1 MQHFV
6 TGRVNHLLRSD
17 ISASEIMNLASG
29 FNRHPFAADRAQPLL
44 PLKNVQQLYTSIQ
57 SVAQLVRLAF
67 LKVHLPFEG
76 KGICFGF
83 DFHKSLYF
91 PIGCPFQQNVVMF
104 TR

>member
-1 MQHFV
+1 
-6 TGRVNHLLRSD
+6 
-17 ISASEIMNLASG
+17 MNLASG

-44 PLKNVQQLYTSIQ
+44 SLKNVQQLNTPIQ

-76 KGICFGF
+76 KGICFGL

-91 PIGCPFQQNVVMF
+91 PILF
-104 TR
+104 TPSSYTRRVFHLPGFRLILNRP

>member
-6 TGRVNHLLRSD
+6 TERMNHLLRSD

-44 PLKNVQQLYTSIQ
+44 SLKNVQQLNTPIQ

-76 KGICFGF
+76 KGICFGL

-91 PIGCPFQQNVVMF
+91 PIGCPFQ
-104 TR
+104 

>member
-1 MQHFV
+1 
-6 TGRVNHLLRSD
+6 
-17 ISASEIMNLASG
+17 MNLASG

-44 PLKNVQQLYTSIQ
+44 SLKNVQQLNTPIQ

-76 KGICFGF
+76 KGICFGL

-91 PIGCPFQQNVVMF
+91 PIGCPFQ
-104 TR
+104 

>member
-6 TGRVNHLLRSD
+6 TGRVNHLLHSN

-29 FNRHPFAADRAQPLL
+29 FSRHPLAAGCAQPLL
-44 PLKNVQQLYTSIQ
+44 SLKNVQQLYTPIQ
-57 SVAQLVRLAF
+57 SVAQLVRFSF
-67 LKVHLPFEG
+67 LKVHLPFGG

-83 DFHKSLYF
+83 DFHKSLDF
-91 PIGCPFQQNVVMF
+91 PIGCPFQQSVVVF